1 MNRIKLKNGLCATTK
16 QSLGLFQRMLNPT
29 RMTLIF
35 PENKFTSQTFGLTVR
50 RMANRLGCLGGVL
63 DGHTLLWNFS
73 LDIEQLTVLKEE
85 GSFLGVPGLDI
96 DWFPPAE
103 PR

>member
-1 MNRIKLKNGLCATTK
+1 MNRIKLENGLCATTK

-50 RMANRLGCLGGVL
+50 RMATRLGSLGGVL

-73 LDIEQLTVLKEE
+73 LAMESV
-85 GSFLGVPGLDI
+85 
-96 DWFPPAE
+96 
-103 PR
+103 